1 MMKRLIILSLLVFVA
16 LAARAAAQEMSYG
29 ERLEYAADELIAVR
43 EGEAESEDVIKEVKE
58 LLPASE
64 RVNIG
69 QQSLT
74 TDNRWLHQLL
84 DEYAKE
90 TNARAQRA
98 KLDEAINRLSLLID
112 HVSKLANENAN
123 DAGDARERVRRI
135 LSSPQFALK
144 QESELSK
151 KIKEI
156 RQRIRQFF
164 SDLINRIFTALF
176 GAGQQAN
183 WFFRLLVIAAI
194 GLVLFLSA
202 RMIVRRRRDP
212 ARRRAAKRTV
222 LGEEIEEGVTASELA
237 EAAMAAAR
245 AGDFRTGVRKLYIAL
260 LYELAERKI
269 VELEP
274 NLTNRDYL
282 ARLSRFNSLLPHILY
297 MTDLFDYC
305 WYGMFQ
311 SSEEE
316 FSAYLRSY
324 QEALRQAQM
333 LGAQTV

>member
-1 MMKRLIILSLLVFVA
+1 MMKRLIILSLLGFVA
-16 LAARAAAQEMSYG
+16 LAVRAAAQEMNYL
-29 ERLEYAADELIAVR
+29 ERLEYAADEIHAIR
-43 EGEAESEDVIKEVKE
+43 DGEAESDEVIKEVKE
-58 LLPASE
+58 LLPVSE
-64 RVNIG
+64 QVNVG
-69 QQSLT
+69 QQTLMA
-74 TDNRWLHQLL
+74 DNRWLHQLL

-90 TNARAQRA
+90 TDTKAQRA
-98 KLDEAINRLSLLID
+98 KLDEAINRLDLLID
-112 HVSKLANENAN
+112 HVSKLVNENAN
-123 DAGDARERVRRI
+123 DAGDAKERVRRI

-156 RQRIRQFF
+156 RQKIRQFF
-164 SDLINRIFTALF
+164 SDLVNRIFTALF

-183 WFFRLLVIAAI
+183 WFFRLLVIAGI
-194 GLVLFLSA
+194 GLAIFLSA
-202 RMIVRRRRDP
+202 RMIARRRRDP
-212 ARRRAAKRTV
+212 ARKRAVKRTV
-222 LGEEIEEGVTASELA
+222 LGEEIEEGVTARELA

-269 VELEP
+269 VDLEP
-274 NLTNRDYL
+274 NYTNRDYL
-282 ARLSRFNSLLPHILY
+282 ARLSSFNSLLPHIRY

-333 LGAQTV
+333 INAGA